1 MNHRSI
7 RPSSAQQNVSHIS
20 DKNVSFHK
28 KYYNSFTLSPYKQP
42 NVQNVSSYK
51 AKESEK
57 LFEESLQ
64 LKLLMNQLKDEN
76 IKLRTRNTNLEKDLQ
91 KCQKI
96 IEEVETTGN
105 MKRFYAKPSTDNQ
118 MILSFKGQIKEL
130 RQNLDQREQEMLALK
145 KTAKYTKLTEM
156 EIERKMLQ
164 DETIRLKQVIDEL
177 IQQNLYAQQKEH
189 DQQKLQDMISQ
200 RDNLIKQ
207 MQQDIESFESD
218 NQNLQ
223 SQLQKLISAYQ
234 DLDKEYTKLNQ
245 TMQTKIKQKDK
256 QVVELKTQLTRL
268 KEQYEKEK
276 KLLQQPKFSP
286 TLKTHN
292 KVTNRIQSAKPP
304 EQITKPIQFDEV
316 TSIIEEIK
324 YKLIALSLHSKQ
336 IDTLLLN
343 QSTQQTT
350 IGQLTDKLINDP
362 LFLNKNDANNFA
374 RFLIESPQQRYPYTP
389 NLSIAQDNGLIRGMF
404 FKAIGFWPCYDQV
417 EKRVVELCLAKLFQG
432 SLIQVEKVMGKNV
445 YKKKDFITQIQKI
458 LQKKQ
463 IRELELT
470 YLISK
475 IILQSKSLNTLKGD
489 VFVKYL
495 RELEKLENEEDI
507 RAEDLQQYY
516 DSLGQD
522 KGFFFY
528 KQLRSK
534 QEQMIALLETKEDKV
549 EEIDINQ
556 LNDGIPQKSV
566 QQYILKG
573 GLVRSH
579 SDPDPLQL
587 ILIQKNEE
595 EEEEEENYEQQQ
607 QKHYQNQQQYEKK
620 HYPYNFDEEDGEYEN
635 NEEQNDDY
643 QLDLNNAQ
651 IEEQDQYQE
660 EDDDYNINVD
670 GVFEED
676 NDDENDQWERVEN
689 KGNFPVRQDRQ
700 IPNSRPTSS
709 YVNKVN
715 RSNSDV
721 KASLASELHP
731 TKEINEEEYMEEQFE
746 EEN

>member
-7 RPSSAQQNVSHIS
+7 RPSSAQQNVSHLS

-28 KYYNSFTLSPYKQP
+28 NPYKQP
-42 NVQNVSSYK
+42 NLHNVSQYRV
-51 AKESEK
+51 KESEK

-130 RQNLDQREQEMLALK
+130 RLNLDQREQEMITLK
-145 KTAKYTKLTEM
+145 KSAKYTKLTEM
-156 EIERKMLQ
+156 EIERKMFQ
-164 DETIRLKQVIDEL
+164 DETIRLKQVIEEL
-177 IQQNLYAQQKEH
+177 VQQNLYAQQKEH

-207 MQQDIESFESD
+207 MQQDIESFETD
-218 NQNLQ
+218 NKNLQ
-223 SQLQKLISAYQ
+223 AQLQQLISAYQ
-234 DLDKEYTKLNQ
+234 DLDREFTKLDSN
-245 TMQTKIKQKDK
+245 MQTKLKQKDK
-256 QVVELKTQLTRL
+256 QLIELKTQLTRL

-292 KVTNRIQSAKPP
+292 KVAKRVQSAKPA
-304 EQITKPIQFDEV
+304 EQITKPIELDEV
-316 TSIIEEIK
+316 DHIIQEIK
-324 YKLIALSLHSKQ
+324 YKLIALSLHSNQ
-336 IDTLLLN
+336 IDTLLFN
-343 QSTQQTT
+343 QSSQQTT
-350 IGQLTDKLINDP
+350 IGQLTEKLINDP
-362 LFLNKNDANNFA
+362 FLLNKTDANNFA
-374 RFLIESPQQRYPYTP
+374 RYLIESTQQKYPYSP
-389 NLSIAQDNGLIRGMF
+389 NVQIAQDNGLIRGMF
-404 FKAIGFWPCYDQV
+404 FKAIGFWACYDQV
-417 EKRVVELCLAKLFQG
+417 ERRVLEQCLAKLFKG
-432 SLIQVEKVMGKNV
+432 SLSQVERVMGKNV
-445 YKKKDFITQIQKI
+445 YTRKDFINQIQKI

-463 IRELELT
+463 IRELEMS

-475 IILQSKSLNTLKGD
+475 IILQSKNLNTLKGE
-489 VFVKYL
+489 VLIKYL
-495 RELEKLENEEDI
+495 RELEKLENEEDV

-516 DSLGQD
+516 DNQGQE

-534 QEQMIALLETKEDKV
+534 QEQMIALLETKEEKV

-556 LNDGIPQKSV
+556 VNDGIPQKSV
-566 QQYILKG
+566 QQYIIKG

-587 ILIQKNEE
+587 MIIQKNEE
-595 EEEEEENYEQQQ
+595 DEDEEQEQQQ
-607 QKHYQNQQQYEKK
+607 HKRNEQYQQKQEYNQYAF
-620 HYPYNFDEEDGEYEN
+620 NFEEGEQEN
-635 NEEQNDDY
+635 NEEENNDEY
-643 QLDLNNAQ
+643 QPDLNDAH
-651 IEEQDQYQE
+651 IEDQDQYQYQE
-660 EDDDYNINVD
+660 DDDDYNMNVD

-676 NDDENDQWERVEN
+676 NDDENDQWEKVEN

-709 YVNKVN
+709 LVNKVN
-715 RSNSDV
+715 RSNSDI

-731 TKEINEEEYMEEQFE
+731 TKEINEEEYLEEQFE

>member
-7 RPSSAQQNVSHIS
+7 RPSSAQQNVSHLS

-28 KYYNSFTLSPYKQP
+28 NPYKQP
-42 NVQNVSSYK
+42 NLQNVTK
-51 AKESEK
+51 QRPKESEK

-64 LKLLMNQLKDEN
+64 LKLLINQFKDEN

-118 MILSFKGQIKEL
+118 MILSFKAQIKEL

-207 MQQDIESFESD
+207 MQQDIESFQTD
-218 NQNLQ
+218 NKNLQ
-223 SQLQKLISAYQ
+223 SQLQQLIQAYQ
-234 DLDKEYTKLNQ
+234 DLDREYTKLDQN
-245 TMQTKIKQKDK
+245 MQNKLKQKDK
-256 QVVELKTQLTRL
+256 QLIELKTQLTRL

-292 KVTNRIQSAKPP
+292 KVTKRIQSAKPL
-304 EQITKPIQFDEV
+304 EQITKPIQQDEISNIV
-316 TSIIEEIK
+316 EEIK

-336 IDTLLLN
+336 IDSLLFN

-350 IGQLTDKLINDP
+350 IGQLTEKLINDP
-362 LFLNKNDANNFA
+362 FFLKKTDANNFA
-374 RFLIESPQQRYPYTP
+374 RFLIESPQQKYPYTP
-389 NLSIAQDNGLIRGMF
+389 NESIAQDNGLIRGIF
-404 FKAIGFWPCYDQV
+404 FKTIGFWACYDQV
-417 EKRVVELCLAKLFQG
+417 EKRVLEQCLAKLFQG
-432 SLIQVEKVMGKNV
+432 SLSQIEKVMGKNV
-445 YKKKDFITQIQKI
+445 YVKKDFISQIEKI

-463 IRELELT
+463 MRELELT

-475 IILQSKSLNTLKGD
+475 IILQSKSLNTLKGE

-495 RELEKLENEEDI
+495 RELEKLENEEDV
-507 RAEDLQQYY
+507 RVDDLQQYY

-549 EEIDINQ
+549 DEVDINQ
-556 LNDGIPQKSV
+556 INDGIPQKSV
-566 QQYILKG
+566 QQYIIKG

-595 EEEEEENYEQQQ
+595 EEEEEENQYQQQ
-607 QKHYQNQQQYEKK
+607 QNDNQLQQKYEKEQ
-620 HYPYNFDEEDGEYEN
+620 YPYNFDEQDGEYEN
-635 NEEQNDDY
+635 NEEENDDY
-643 QLDLNNAQ
+643 QPDLNNAH
-651 IEEQDQYQE
+651 IEEQDQYLE
-660 EDDDYNINVD
+660 EEDDYNINVD

-676 NDDENDQWERVEN
+676 NDDENDQWEKVEN

-700 IPNSRPTSS
+700 IPNSSQLPVMQIKLIEVIAMSRL
-709 YVNKVN
+709 VWFQNCIQLKKLMKKVQ
-715 RSNSDV
+715 
-721 KASLASELHP
+721 
-731 TKEINEEEYMEEQFE
+731 YMEEQFE

>member
-1 MNHRSI
+1 MNHRAI
-7 RPSSAQQNVSHIS
+7 RPSSAQQNMSHIS

-28 KYYNSFTLSPYKQP
+28 NPYKQP

-207 MQQDIESFESD
+207 MQQDIESFETD
-218 NQNLQ
+218 NKNLQ
-223 SQLQKLISAYQ
+223 SQLEKLISAYQ
-234 DLDKEYTKLNQ
+234 DLDKEYTKLDQN
-245 TMQTKIKQKDK
+245 MQTKIKQKDK
-256 QVVELKTQLTRL
+256 QIVELKTQLKRL

-292 KVTNRIQSAKPP
+292 KVATRIQSAKPP
-304 EQITKPIQFDEV
+304 EQITKPIQLDEI

-336 IDTLLLN
+336 IDTLLFN
-343 QSTQQTT
+343 QSTQQTS

-362 LFLNKNDANNFA
+362 FFLNKNDANNFA

-432 SLIQVEKVMGKNV
+432 SLSQVEKVMGKNV

-475 IILQSKSLNTLKGD
+475 IILQSKSLSTLKGD
-489 VFVKYL
+489 VLVKYL

-534 QEQMIALLETKEDKV
+534 QEQMIALLETKEGKV
-549 EEIDINQ
+549 EEIEIIQ
-556 LNDGIPQKSV
+556 MNDGIPQKSI
-566 QQYILKG
+566 QEYIYQG

-579 SDPDPLQL
+579 SDPGPLQL

-595 EEEEEENYEQQQ
+595 EEEEEEEENYEQQV

-620 HYPYNFDEEDGEYEN
+620 QYPYNFDEQDREYEN
-635 NEEQNDDY
+635 NEEENDDY
-643 QLDLNNAQ
+643 QQDLNNAQ

-676 NDDENDQWERVEN
+676 SDDENDQWEKVEN

>member
-7 RPSSAQQNVSHIS
+7 RPSSAQQNISHVS

-28 KYYNSFTLSPYKQP
+28 NPYKQP
-42 NVQNVSSYK
+42 NVQNVSQYRV
-51 AKESEK
+51 KESEK

-130 RQNLDQREQEMLALK
+130 RQNLDQREQEILALK
-145 KTAKYTKLTEM
+145 KSAKYTKLTEM

-177 IQQNLYAQQKEH
+177 VQQNLYAQQKEH
-189 DQQKLQDMISQ
+189 DLQKLQDMITQ

-207 MQQDIESFESD
+207 LQLDIESYETD
-218 NQNLQ
+218 NKNLQ
-223 SQLQKLISAYQ
+223 SQLQQLISAYQ
-234 DLDKEYTKLNQ
+234 DLDREYSKLDQ
-245 TMQTKIKQKDK
+245 TMQNKVKSKDK
-256 QVVELKTQLTRL
+256 QLIELKTQLTRL

-292 KVTNRIQSAKPP
+292 KVTKRIQSAKPP
-304 EQITKPIQFDEV
+304 EQITKPIQLDDV
-316 TSIIEEIK
+316 IHIIQEIK
-324 YKLIALSLHSKQ
+324 YKLIAMSLHSKQ
-336 IDTLLLN
+336 IDNLLFN
-343 QSTQQTT
+343 QSTQLTT
-350 IGQLTDKLINDP
+350 IGQLTEKLINDP
-362 LFLNKNDANNFA
+362 FFLNKTDANNFA
-374 RFLIESPQQRYPYTP
+374 RFLIETPQQTYPYNP
-389 NLSIAQDNGLIRGMF
+389 NLSISQDNGLIRSMF
-404 FKAIGFWPCYDQV
+404 FKAIGFWACYDQV
-417 EKRVVELCLAKLFQG
+417 EKRVLESCLSKLFKG
-432 SLIQVEKVMGKNV
+432 SLNQIEKVMGKNV
-445 YKKKDFITQIQKI
+445 YTKKDFIVQIQKI
-458 LQKKQ
+458 LPKKQ
-463 IRELELT
+463 IRELEIT

-475 IILQSKSLNTLKGD
+475 IILQSKNLNTLKGEAL
-489 VFVKYL
+489 VNYL
-495 RELEKLENEEDI
+495 RELDKNYNDEDV
-507 RAEDLQQYY
+507 RAEELQQYY
-516 DSLGQD
+516 DNLGQD

-556 LNDGIPQKSV
+556 INDGTPQKSV
-566 QQYILKG
+566 QQYIIKG

-587 ILIQKNEE
+587 IQIQNDEEQEE
-595 EEEEEENYEQQQ
+595 EQNYEQQMQ
-607 QKHYQNQQQYEKK
+607 QDYFNKQKYDKDQY
-620 HYPYNFDEEDGEYEN
+620 PFNFDEQEGEYEN
-635 NEEQNDDY
+635 NEQENDDD
-643 QLDLNNAQ
+643 QPDLNNAQ

-676 NDDENDQWERVEN
+676 NDDENDQWEKVEN

>member
-7 RPSSAQQNVSHIS
+7 RPSSAQQNISHVS

-28 KYYNSFTLSPYKQP
+28 NPYKQP
-42 NVQNVSSYK
+42 NVQNVSQYRV
-51 AKESEK
+51 KESEK

-76 IKLRTRNTNLEKDLQ
+76 IKLKTRNTNLEKDLQ

-130 RQNLDQREQEMLALK
+130 RQNLDQREQEILALK
-145 KTAKYTKLTEM
+145 KSAKYTKLTEM

-177 IQQNLYAQQKEH
+177 VQQNLYAQQKEH
-189 DQQKLQDMISQ
+189 DLQKLQDMISQ

-207 MQQDIESFESD
+207 LQQDIEQYETD
-218 NQNLQ
+218 NKNLQ
-223 SQLQKLISAYQ
+223 SQLQQLISAYQ
-234 DLDKEYTKLNQ
+234 DLDREYSKLDQ
-245 TMQTKIKQKDK
+245 TMQNKIKNKDK
-256 QVVELKTQLTRL
+256 QLIELKTQLTRL

-292 KVTNRIQSAKPP
+292 KVTKRIQSAKLP
-304 EQITKPIQFDEV
+304 EQITKPIQLDDV
-316 TSIIEEIK
+316 THIIQEIK
-324 YKLIALSLHSKQ
+324 YKLIAMSLHSKQ
-336 IDTLLLN
+336 IDNLLFN
-343 QSTQQTT
+343 QSTQKTT
-350 IGQLTDKLINDP
+350 IGQLTEKLINDP
-362 LFLNKNDANNFA
+362 FFLNKTDANNFA
-374 RFLIESPQQRYPYTP
+374 RFLIETPQQTYPYNP
-389 NLSIAQDNGLIRGMF
+389 NLSISQDNGLIRSMF
-404 FKAIGFWPCYDQV
+404 FKSIGFWACYDQV
-417 EKRVVELCLAKLFQG
+417 EKRVLESCLQKLFKG
-432 SLIQVEKVMGKNV
+432 SLNQIEKVMGKNV
-445 YKKKDFITQIQKI
+445 YTKKDFIVQIQKI
-458 LQKKQ
+458 LPKKQ
-463 IRELELT
+463 IRELEIT

-475 IILQSKSLNTLKGD
+475 IILQSKNLNTLKGEAL
-489 VFVKYL
+489 VNYL
-495 RELEKLENEEDI
+495 RELNKFDNQEDV
-507 RAEDLQQYY
+507 RAEELQQYY
-516 DSLGQD
+516 DNLGQD

-556 LNDGIPQKSV
+556 INDGTPQKSV
-566 QQYILKG
+566 QQYIIKG

-587 ILIQKNEE
+587 IQIQKDEE
-595 EEEEEENYEQQQ
+595 EEEEEQNYEQQMQ
-607 QKHYQNQQQYEKK
+607 QDYFNKQKYDKDQY
-620 HYPYNFDEEDGEYEN
+620 PFNFDEQEDEYEN
-635 NEEQNDDY
+635 NEQENDND
-643 QLDLNNAQ
+643 QPDLNNAQ

-676 NDDENDQWERVEN
+676 NDDENDQWEKVEN